1 MPGTMENAGS
11 PCQWRHWEC
20 PTKLDDDLLEI
31 WGCNPALSHAMG
43 DGRCRREGEKW
54 RKQKRVRLRGRL
66 QTQRDREAV
75 SGT

>member
-1 MPGTMENAGS
+1 M
-11 PCQWRHWEC
+11 
-20 PTKLDDDLLEI
+20 LEI

-66 QTQRDREAV
+66 QIQRDREAV